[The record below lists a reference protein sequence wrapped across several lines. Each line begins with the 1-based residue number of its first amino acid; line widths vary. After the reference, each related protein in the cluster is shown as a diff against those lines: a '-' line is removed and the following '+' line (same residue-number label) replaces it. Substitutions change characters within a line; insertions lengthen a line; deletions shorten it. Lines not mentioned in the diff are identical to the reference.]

1 MEVDME
7 LSKKTTILLS
17 PQLHKRLA
25 QLASQR
31 RTSVGD
37 LIRRACERQYGLA
50 DEGSRMA
57 AVRALAEFRLPV
69 ADVATMKRQSVPE
82 VDEPTP

>member
-1 MEVDME
+1 ME
-7 LSKKTTILLS
+7 LTKKTTILLT
-17 PQLHKRLA
+17 PQLHDRLA

-31 RTSVGD
+31 RTSIGD
-37 LIRRACERQYGLA
+37 LIRRACERQYGLT

-82 VDEPTP
+82 VDEPPP

>member
-1 MEVDME
+1 ME

-17 PQLHKRLA
+17 PQLHHRLA

-31 RTSVGD
+31 RTSIGD

-50 DEGSRMA
+50 DESSRMA
-57 AVRALAEFRLPV
+57 AIRALAEFRLPV

-82 VDEPTP
+82 VDEPSP

>member
-1 MEVDME
+1 ME
-7 LSKKTTILLS
+7 LTKKTTILLS
-17 PQLHKRLA
+17 PQLHRRLT

-31 RTSVGD
+31 RTSIGD

-50 DEGSRMA
+50 DSESRVA
-57 AVRALAEFRLPV
+57 AARKLAEFRLPV

-82 VDEPTP
+82 ADEALP